1 MNLSKRR
8 LRWHPTTVFWASLAV
23 MTIIVV
29 TFGIIASHQIITS
42 MGEKVLTHAAEHN
55 KDIARRLTQRMQEIQ
70 NSTANPQQIL
80 DRFQNV
86 ITHSESFGTAVLLI
100 DVKSG
105 QVLAH
110 SDRQIAQHQL
120 HITDL
125 LHSPVNLAGD
135 ASHESPWHGV
145 LKAVSYDDKPV
156 LLYSSRVVDTDALK
170 WVLAVES
177 DITHL
182 ISSIDEQATRVD
194 LILLLTDTLIALL
207 GFFALRHIGRG
218 YEASLE
224 KQLQQRTDELQ
235 AAHKQML
242 RKACLATIGQTATML
257 THEMRNPLA
266 AIKLGLSGLNTADYL
281 QQRERRRIDIVV
293 NEVDRLDEL
302 LSQTLDYARPIKL
315 SDEPV
320 QLDSLLDQVL
330 EVIQPLMD
338 RKSLQLDRSECQGCP
353 PVRLDMAQMQQ
364 ALFNV
369 LKNAIEASPSGSAI
383 SINCRRSEQRLEIVV
398 TNQGPPIAAEQ
409 LQQLF
414 ELFYTTK
421 SHGTGLG
428 LSLVKRVIEEH
439 QGSVEIESDAEIGTR
454 VTLFLPV

>member
-1 MNLSKRR
+1 MNLPTQR
-8 LRWHPTTVFWASLAV
+8 LQWHPTSVFWASLAV
-23 MTIIVV
+23 MTLIVV
-29 TFGIIASHQIITS
+29 IFGIIASQQIISS
-42 MGEKVLTHAAEHN
+42 MGDKVLMHAAEHN
-55 KDIARRLTQRMQEIQ
+55 KDISRRLSRRMHEIQ
-70 NSTANPQQIL
+70 NSISDRQQIL
-80 DRFQNV
+80 ERFQNL
-86 ITHSESFGTAVLLI
+86 ITHSESFGTAVFLV

-105 QVLAH
+105 EVLAH
-110 SDRQIAQHQL
+110 SDQQLALRQL
-120 HITDL
+120 NITDL
-125 LHSPVNLAGD
+125 IHSPINLAGD
-135 ASHESPWHGV
+135 ASQDSTWQGV
-145 LKAVSYDDKPV
+145 LKAISYNNKPV
-156 LLYSSRVVDTDALK
+156 LLYFSRVVNNSSSPWA
-170 WVLAVES
+170 LAVES

-182 ISSIDEQATRVD
+182 ITSIEEQATQVD

-235 AAHKQML
+235 MAHQEML

-281 QQRERRRIDIVV
+281 QPRERRRIDIVV

-320 QLDSLLDQVL
+320 QLDNLLNQVL

-338 RKSLQLDRSECQGCP
+338 RKSLQLNRSECHNCP
-353 PVRLDMAQMQQ
+353 PIRLDMAQMQQ
-364 ALFNV
+364 ALLNV

-383 SINCRRSEQRLEIVV
+383 AINCQQSGQRLVIVV
-398 TNQGPPIAAEQ
+398 TNQGPPISVEQ
-409 LQQLF
+409 QQQLF

-428 LSLVKRVIEEH
+428 LSLVKRIMEEH
-439 QGSVEIESDAEIGTR
+439 QGGVEIESDAEIGTR
-454 VTLFLPV
+454 VTLSLPV